1 MRLVQDLFLG
11 HQPVELDLPPATAE
25 LSVLWIIKMEADG
38 CECVKTSEFIL
49 RSYLK
54 KMFQAC
60 KLVCV
65 CVRVRTRKHV
75 FRACTLSDGLLS
87 QNHLAPITLRDL
99 EW

>member
-1 MRLVQDLFLG
+1 MCLVQDLALG
-11 HQPVELDLPPATAE
+11 HLPAELDLPPATAE
-25 LSVLWIIKMEADG
+25 LSVLWIIKMEADR

-65 CVRVRTRKHV
+65 CAHA
-75 FRACTLSDGLLS
+75 RANMCSERALFQTVSFPKTISPLL
-87 QNHLAPITLRDL
+87 L
-99 EW
+99 